1 MQTVG
6 AAWLMVSLQ
15 AGPMYVALIQTAA
28 AVPFFVLALPAGA
41 IGDIVD
47 RRKLILFTETWMVIV
62 AAVLAGFTLAGRITP
77 ALLLVLTFAL
87 SSGDAFE
94 APTWRAVLPELVQKE
109 DLSAAAILNGVEFNF
124 ARAVGPALA
133 GIVIALAGVGTA
145 FLLNTASFAAVI
157 FVIARWKPRAR
168 KHAVPRETLL
178 GASIAGLRYV
188 RYSPTIRVV
197 IVRSGIVM
205 LAASALLALLP
216 SLAHNVEAGPIGY
229 GLLLGS
235 FGLGSLLGALLMQ
248 PLKRRCSTE
257 TIVSS
262 GIVLFS
268 LSMIACGVLHGLA
281 GLCGALLVGGA
292 AWILFISLFS
302 VLILSLT
309 PDWVRAR
316 VLAVSILV
324 LQGATAAGSAAWG
337 ALASRSGVPHA
348 LIYGGLGTTA
358 TLVLGIFLRL
368 PDATVDVT
376 PWIHWP
382 DPRIVVSPSIPAS
395 DIGPVLVTVE
405 YDVLP
410 EKSTEFLKAARRFG
424 RVRRR
429 DGATQWGIFLDL
441 EVPNRYLETF
451 LVHSWAEHLRQHER
465 LTVADRKLEEKLRQL
480 VTGSPRVHHL
490 AAARPIPS
498 PKHTA

>member
-1 MQTVG
+1 
-6 AAWLMVSLQ
+6 MVSLK

-28 AVPFFVLALPAGA
+28 ALPFFVFALPAGA

-47 RRKLILFTETWMVIV
+47 RRKLILFTETWMVMV
-62 AAVLAGFTLAGRITP
+62 AAVLAGLTIAGRISPTS
-77 ALLLVLTFAL
+77 LLLLTFAL
-87 SSGDAFE
+87 SAGEAFE
-94 APTWRAVLPELVQKE
+94 TPTWRAVLPELVQKE
-109 DLSAAAILNGVEFNF
+109 DLNAAAILNGVEFNF

-133 GIVIALAGVGTA
+133 GIVIALASVGTA

-157 FVIARWKPRAR
+157 VVIARWKRRAR
-168 KHAVPRETLL
+168 RHAVPRETLP
-178 GASIAGLRYV
+178 GATIAALRYV
-188 RYSPTIRVV
+188 RYSPTIRAA
-197 IVRSGIVM
+197 IFRSGIVM

-216 SLAHNVEAGPIGY
+216 LLAHNVESGPIGY

-248 PLKRRCSTE
+248 PLKRRCSNE

-262 GIVLFS
+262 GIVLFGMS
-268 LSMIACGVLHGLA
+268 TIASGVLRGLA
-281 GLCGALLVGGA
+281 ALCAALLVGGA

-302 VLILSLT
+302 VLILNLT

-316 VLAVSILV
+316 VLAVSMLV

-337 ALASRSGVPHA
+337 ALASRSGVSHT
-348 LIYGGLGTTA
+348 LIYAGVGVTA
-358 TLVLGIFLRL
+358 TLVLGVFLRL

-382 DPRIVVSPSIPAS
+382 APRIIVPPSIPVS

-405 YDVLP
+405 YDVVP
-410 EKSTEFLKAARRFG
+410 EKSDEFLKAARRFG
-424 RVRRR
+424 RIRRR
-429 DGATQWGIFLDL
+429 DGATQWGIFRDL
-441 EVPNRYLETF
+441 EVPSRYLETF
-451 LVHSWAEHLRQHER
+451 LVYSWAEHLRQHER
-465 LTVADRKLEEKLRQL
+465 LTVVDRRLEERIRQL
-480 VTGSPRVHHL
+480 ISGSPKVHHL
-490 AAARPIPS
+490 AAAKPIFT